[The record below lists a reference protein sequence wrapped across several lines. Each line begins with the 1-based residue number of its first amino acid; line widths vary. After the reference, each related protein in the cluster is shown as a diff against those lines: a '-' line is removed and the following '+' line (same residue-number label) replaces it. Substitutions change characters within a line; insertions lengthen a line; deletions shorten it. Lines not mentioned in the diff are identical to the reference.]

1 MLYKY
6 PASFMEKKKNKI
18 LDDVAAVCCHSH
30 WQHSAGAALLH
41 FSTTWVL
48 LIITILGLHLL
59 RY

>member
-1 MLYKY
+1 
-6 PASFMEKKKNKI
+6 MEKKKNKI